1 MEKRKEKSELEERE
15 VILRREIAELKIRL
29 DIAYKEKQYW
39 EEVYSVLFDE
49 WNSKMNE
56 LYPTKLI

>member
-1 MEKRKEKSELEERE
+1 MKKEKSELEERE

>member
-1 MEKRKEKSELEERE
+1 MEKEKSELEERE
-15 VILRREIAELKIRL
+15 AILRREIAELRIRL
-29 DIAYKEKQYW
+29 DKAYKEKQYW
-39 EEVYSVLFDE
+39 EEVYSELFDE